1 MLYNCKYDINKYTLY
16 SKEIINLI
24 QLLVNFITDETDFSI
39 YDSYLLFT
47 LLSSIYKQLHKE
59 HDIIKTTGFISHIYK
74 VTFSVLIII
83 VNKYKLPISPIH
95 LNNDVNTK
103 TEHLYKQNP
112 PLFISFSEEEVTAL
126 MKQLQNFNE
135 FLFTLEQIITH
146 ETSAIQRDYS
156 ISSEQFKQIVDIIYS
171 TIFGYSSTLNSFY
184 ESQDDV
190 KQMTLE
196 NYNMLGSARIK
207 ESKLDLDSITVTEG
221 NISLFDERLVS
232 NDNLFNLT
240 MDNNN
245 NNHNSKLVALS
256 AHQNTN
262 QTTTHRTTKRKVHS
276 LEQVNDKDNKCIS
289 VRDITLHN
297 NGSVNINQQDD
308 KGEGNNNSGI
318 VPFNYLNA
326 NFEGINILS
335 VLSQHNNNHNYL
347 DSEDV
352 NNIQI

>member
-1 MLYNCKYDINKYTLY
+1 
-16 SKEIINLI
+16 
-24 QLLVNFITDETDFSI
+24 
-39 YDSYLLFT
+39 
-47 LLSSIYKQLHKE
+47 
-59 HDIIKTTGFISHIYK
+59 
-74 VTFSVLIII
+74 
-83 VNKYKLPISPIH
+83 
-95 LNNDVNTK
+95 
-103 TEHLYKQNP
+103 
-112 PLFISFSEEEVTAL
+112 
-126 MKQLQNFNE
+126 
-135 FLFTLEQIITH
+135 
-146 ETSAIQRDYS
+146 
-156 ISSEQFKQIVDIIYS
+156 
-171 TIFGYSSTLNSFY
+171 
-184 ESQDDV
+184 
-190 KQMTLE
+190 MTLE